1 MRENPKP
8 EGRAAFGVLLFVVAA
23 LYYAREPLLFFG
35 RKNVASEARVEF
47 LNDLAKRFRVL
58 PASVKNRSPGGAA
71 PPRYELWR
79 GLGPRRD
86 SEVANGVNRRL
97 LWPLFL
103 EAALQRLKLPFA
115 DESYAVTLLHGLA
128 PGHYLARR

>member
-1 MRENPKP
+1 MLLFLPNGGNRSVCPPLQAGVRYREN
-8 EGRAAFGVLLFVVAA
+8 
-23 LYYAREPLLFFG
+23 
-35 RKNVASEARVEF
+35 
-47 LNDLAKRFRVL
+47 RVL